1 MLVIVNINKFRVPK
15 STKMANVNGITRRAF
30 LAGSM
35 ALALPGL
42 ASAQSGLVVRD
53 LLGREI
59 KLAKPASRV
68 VLGQGRFLSMIGM
81 VHPDPMGI
89 LAGWAD
95 DLNRIFPN
103 EAEAWH
109 SRFPS
114 LNALPVI
121 GRRAGSDYV
130 IENLLMLQP
139 DLVLISRFN
148 AGPVE
153 SDGSTAFIRELTQ
166 AGLNVAVVDF
176 AQDPLND
183 TVPSLRILGQLLGQ
197 ETRAEEAIA
206 FYQATLK
213 RITEAVGKQT
223 GAPTDLVFHSHAG
236 VMPCCA
242 SIGRGSFADLAALVG
257 GHSIAADV
265 LPRPVGPINLEYM
278 LTRQPDVY
286 VATGGLKAEGSGGIT
301 IGANVSAD
309 QARESLAG
317 IVSDPGLAELKAVRN
332 KRAYALWHGLN
343 ETPLH
348 LVALE
353 ALAGW
358 LNPDHK
364 DAFDAGKT
372 LAEFRKRFPLLPQDG
387 VYTVALD
394 PLE

>member
-1 MLVIVNINKFRVPK
+1 MSGMN
-15 STKMANVNGITRRAF
+15 AITRRGF
-30 LAGSM
+30 VAGAI
-35 ALALPGL
+35 ALATPRL
-42 ASAQSGLVVRD
+42 AKAKSGIVVRD
-53 LLGREI
+53 LLGREVR
-59 KLAKPASRV
+59 LAKPATRV

-81 VHPDPMGI
+81 VHPDPIAI

-95 DLNRIFPN
+95 DLNTTFPN
-103 EAEAWH
+103 EAEAW
-109 SRFPS
+109 SRRFPS
-114 LNALPVI
+114 LKSLPVI
-121 GRRAGSDYV
+121 GRRVGSDYA
-130 IENLLMLQP
+130 IEKLLMLQP

-153 SDGSTAFIRELTQ
+153 SDGNTSFIRSLTQ

-176 AQDPLND
+176 AQDPLKD
-183 TVPSLRILGQLLGQ
+183 TVPSLHILSQLLGQ
-197 ETRAEEAIA
+197 EARGEDTIS

-213 RITEAVGKQT
+213 RITKTIGGQT

-242 SIGRGSFADLAALVG
+242 SIARGSFADLAALVG

-265 LPRPVGPINLEYM
+265 LPKAVGPINLEYM

-286 VATGGLKAEGSGGIT
+286 VATGGLKGDAAGGIS
-301 IGANVSAD
+301 IGANVTET
-309 QARESLAG
+309 QARESLIR
-317 IVSDPGLAELKAVRN
+317 IVSDPGIAELNAVRN

-358 LNPDHK
+358 LNPDLK

-372 LAEFRKRFPLLPQDG
+372 LAAFRKRFPLLPQDG

-394 PLE
+394 PSA

>member
-1 MLVIVNINKFRVPK
+1 M
-15 STKMANVNGITRRAF
+15 TDMNGITRRGFVSGAV
-30 LAGSM
+30 
-35 ALALPGL
+35 ALAAPGL
-42 ASAQSGLVVRD
+42 ARAKSGIAVRD

-59 KLAKPASRV
+59 RLAKPATRV

-81 VHPDPMGI
+81 VHPDPLAI

-95 DLNRIFPN
+95 DLNTIFPN
-103 EAEAWH
+103 EAAAWR

-114 LNALPVI
+114 LGSVPVI

-130 IENLLMLQP
+130 VENLLMLQP
-139 DLVLISRFN
+139 DLVLVSRFN

-153 SDGSTAFIRELTQ
+153 SDGSTAFLRSLTR
-166 AGLNVAVVDF
+166 AGLNVAVIDF
-176 AQDPLND
+176 AQAPLKD
-183 TVPSLRILGQLLGQ
+183 TVPSLRILSQLLGQ
-197 ETRAEEAIA
+197 EARGEETVS

-213 RITEAVGKQT
+213 RITETFGDQVA
-223 GAPTDLVFHSHAG
+223 APTDLVFHSHAG

-265 LPRPVGPINLEYM
+265 LPTSAGPINLEYM

-286 VATGGLKAEGSGGIT
+286 IATGGLKGEASGGIS
-301 IGANVSAD
+301 IGANVTEA
-309 QARESLAG
+309 QARDSLIQ
-317 IVSDPGLAELKAVRN
+317 IVSDPGIAELYAVQT

-358 LNPDHK
+358 LNPGMK
-364 DAFDAGKT
+364 DAFDADKT
-372 LAEFRKRFPLLPQDG
+372 LAEFRRRFPLLPQDG

-394 PLE
+394 PSA

>member
-1 MLVIVNINKFRVPK
+1 MSDN
-15 STKMANVNGITRRAF
+15 NGITRRGFVSGAMAF
-30 LAGSM
+30 
-35 ALALPGL
+35 ALPGL
-42 ASAQSGLVVRD
+42 ARANSGVVVRD

-59 KLAKPASRV
+59 RLAKPASRV

-81 VHPDPMGI
+81 VHPDPLAI

-95 DLNRIFPN
+95 DLNTIFPN
-103 EAEAWH
+103 EAAAWT

-114 LNALPVI
+114 LKTLPVI

-153 SDGSTAFIRELTQ
+153 SDGSTAFIRTLTQ

-176 AQDPLND
+176 AQDPLKD
-183 TVPSLRILGQLLGQ
+183 TVSSLRILSRLLGQ
-197 ETRAEEAIA
+197 EARGEDTIS
-206 FYQATLK
+206 FYRSTLK
-213 RITEAVGKQT
+213 RITDAFGKQT
-223 GAPTDLVFHSHAG
+223 VGPTDLVIHSHAG

-242 SIGRGSFADLAALVG
+242 SIARGSFADLAALVG

-265 LPRPVGPINLEYM
+265 LPRPVGPLNIEYM

-286 VATGGLKAEGSGGIT
+286 VATGGLKAEASGGIS
-301 IGANVSAD
+301 IGANVTEE
-309 QARESLAG
+309 QARESLRR
-317 IVSDPGLAELKAVRN
+317 IVADPGIAELTAVQNR
-332 KRAYALWHGLN
+332 RAYALWHGLN

-358 LNPDHK
+358 LNPGIK
-364 DAFDAGKT
+364 DAFDADKT
-372 LAEFRKRFPLLPQDG
+372 LAEFRKRFPLLPQGG
-387 VYTVALD
+387 VYTVTLD
-394 PLE
+394 PSA